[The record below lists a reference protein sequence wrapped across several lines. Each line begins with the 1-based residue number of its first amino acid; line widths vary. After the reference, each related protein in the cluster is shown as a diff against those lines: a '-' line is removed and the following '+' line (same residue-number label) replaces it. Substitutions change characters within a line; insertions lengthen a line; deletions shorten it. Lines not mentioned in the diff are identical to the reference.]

1 MVSEHLFKFL
11 EVRFELG
18 IEEYNPQKN
27 PQKNTNSQKKWNKQ
41 TSEHTRE
48 GNFRQWLNSL
58 CKDIEM

>member
-27 PQKNTNSQKKWNKQ
+27 PQKNPNSQKKMKQ
-41 TSEHTRE
+41 TNIRTHKRRK
-48 GNFRQWLNSL
+48 F
-58 CKDIEM
+58 